1 MIGIEI
7 VYASALRSASK
18 AVQLVEGATICD
30 ALAAVAS
37 DPQFLGVDLA
47 NSAVGVFGKLAR
59 RDQILQDGDRVELYR
74 PLLQEPK
81 DARRKRVNKP
91 GRS

>member
-1 MIGIEI
+1 M
-7 VYASALRSASK
+7 
-18 AVQLVEGATICD
+18 QLVEGARICD
-30 ALAAVAS
+30 ALAALAS
-37 DPQFLGVDLA
+37 DPQFLGVDLT

-59 RDQILQDGDRVELYR
+59 RDQILRDGDRVELYR
-74 PLLQEPK
+74 PLLHEPK